1 MREGSSRCWS
11 PRGLGQPCCWRSW
24 TRSAGPVGMKLLP
37 VQCGG
42 TGPAGAKITALGPGS
57 LARSSK
63 SSSLWSSPL
72 RPGQCGLGFSPAVSA
87 PREDF
92 RRGPWFL
99 LLPAPMAIWQAG
111 AAGAWLQ
118 GKDAKGG
125 GPAWGR
131 VPAVLLALTLG
142 KSPNR

>member
-1 MREGSSRCWS
+1 MLEPPWAQSAMLLEELDPLRRASGNEAFACPVWRDRARRSQDHRIGSRE
-11 PRGLGQPCCWRSW
+11 
-24 TRSAGPVGMKLLP
+24 
-37 VQCGG
+37 
-42 TGPAGAKITALGPGS
+42 LGPFFEI
-57 LARSSK
+57 LQPVVH
-63 SSSLWSSPL
+63 PL
-72 RPGQCGLGFSPAVSA
+72 RPGQCGLGFGPAVSA